1 MTSGPSRPQG
11 QGPDGAVPRPAL
23 SDRWSSGSVAG
34 ANALSA
40 FDSEGA
46 PDDAATE
53 TGREAMKTVEPI
65 ARLPRIKET
74 IEVVPTPP
82 PAQANPPAPSEPAET
97 AVVAPIQLQPPAPK
111 PAPPPEQVSGSRPH
125 ASSSPRQLRP
135 EPHAAKQPAR
145 ISEPV
150 TISKAVLVWMI
161 IGLAATLSVVA
172 AIVVNYQRSSVTAAQ
187 PAAASAAPA
196 AASTVAVPAQVTFE
210 TTPPGAEVLRDGQ
223 VQGITPL
230 KLAMTAGHYEMV
242 LRRGTD
248 ERVVPIDV
256 EAGTQIVQR
265 IEFAAPSTAT
275 AKIVVATDPAGAR
288 VLLDGEPKGV
298 SPLTLS
304 DVSAG
309 RHRVSVINA
318 AGASLQRQVTVEGG
332 TTTSVMF
339 SLSAAP
345 ALEVG
350 WLTVVSPFELKILES
365 NDVIGTSA
373 STKIIVPAGIHE
385 LDLVNTGLAYQ
396 VHRRVAVEAGKTAE
410 LRIDARAPVNVNAR
424 PWADVF
430 VDGAP
435 VGTTPIANLSLT
447 LGTHQVVF
455 RHPDQGERRQDIVV
469 TSQGPN
475 RFSMDMTK

>member
-1 MTSGPSRPQG
+1 
-11 QGPDGAVPRPAL
+11 
-23 SDRWSSGSVAG
+23 
-34 ANALSA
+34 
-40 FDSEGA
+40 
-46 PDDAATE
+46 
-53 TGREAMKTVEPI
+53 
-65 ARLPRIKET
+65 
-74 IEVVPTPP
+74 
-82 PAQANPPAPSEPAET
+82 
-97 AVVAPIQLQPPAPK
+97 
-111 PAPPPEQVSGSRPH
+111 
-125 ASSSPRQLRP
+125 
-135 EPHAAKQPAR
+135 
-145 ISEPV
+145 
-150 TISKAVLVWMI
+150 
-161 IGLAATLSVVA
+161 
-172 AIVVNYQRSSVTAAQ
+172 VTAAQ

-196 AASTVAVPAQVTFE
+196 ATSTVAVPAQVTFE